1 MGCALYSPYVLLAL
15 DMNHNAL
22 HCTAAEFVGE
32 ERRGGEMSG
41 GRGGG
46 GGGFK
51 KKEGCH
57 MNEVWEEERIFKI
70 GTEGCT

>member
-46 GGGFK
+46 GGFK
-51 KKEGCH
+51 KKRGLPY
-57 MNEVWEEERIFKI
+57 ERGLGRRKDLQDRD
-70 GTEGCT
+70 